1 MGIGVAYDLYF
12 ALAIVLEAERKRLFE
27 TRCRLM
33 KGEEGLMRL
42 LAGLPVGSGESDF
55 EGVTGRER
63 DRARESRLRSQTARR
78 VSSCEGW
85 FIVNGEAY
93 LSFTLPPTP
102 APLPWTINV
111 ASSKLQPAAR
121 TAEP

>member
-1 MGIGVAYDLYF
+1 MGAGLPLGIGVAYDLYF
-12 ALAIVLEAERKRLFE
+12 AFAIVFEAERERLFE

-63 DRARESRLRSQTARR
+63 DRAREGRLGSQTAKS
-78 VSSCEGW
+78 VS
-85 FIVNGEAY
+85 
-93 LSFTLPPTP
+93 
-102 APLPWTINV
+102 
-111 ASSKLQPAAR
+111 
-121 TAEP
+121 